1 MRLPA
6 LFITNSHTKIVD
18 QYEICRIFLPFWTKI
33 IENGNT
39 VWRLETSNTWR
50 ISITNGKRYLGG
62 DVTSYE
68 SESNQIQMDFFNKE
82 RIQRNPTIRRKA
94 EKVHTQNKGKDYEE
108 TYAPI
113 VKS

>member
-18 QYEICRIFLPFWTKI
+18 QYEICRIFLPFQNKN
-33 IENGNT
+33 IENGNA

-68 SESNQIQMDFFNKE
+68 SENNQIQMDFSMKPGYKE
-82 RIQRNPTIRRKA
+82 TPLYAGKRKKCTLKIKEKIMKRRM
-94 EKVHTQNKGKDYEE
+94 HL
-108 TYAPI
+108 
-113 VKS
+113 